1 MRICRNI
8 LPIVFLS
15 ILSSCFS
22 GLESDLERAIE
33 RDDRLVKDYLQ
44 RNNLEAIE
52 TALGYYF
59 IKESVHEEAEQIENG
74 DVLGVYYEIS
84 TLEGQ
89 LIERYFDESLPPR
102 IFSHSEGGLVPRAMN
117 FAAGLTREGEVI
129 NLFVP
134 SYLAYRDYSYQQ
146 LITPNA
152 NLNIR
157 VKYAKIF
164 SEDEL
169 RTLEQE
175 MILDYIGKNELEG
188 FERDTEGF
196 YLKIVD
202 EGDSEGPSA
211 SAENA
216 VFFTFELFQL
226 GEEETI
232 SEITS
237 QSNPFQFSLNREGNL
252 KFLDLSLKGLNK
264 GAELEVIAPS
274 YLAFGMT
281 TQVFP
286 FQIRRDLFFQNY
298 IPQVARPFEPV
309 RMKMKI
315 VHISG

>member
-1 MRICRNI
+1 MRISKII
-8 LPIVFLS
+8 LAVLFLS
-15 ILSSCFS
+15 ILSSCLS

-33 RDDRLVKDYLQ
+33 RDDRLVKEFLQ
-44 RNNLEAIE
+44 RNNLEAVE
-52 TALGYYF
+52 TALGYFF

-74 DVLGVYYEIS
+74 DVLGVYYEIR

-89 LIERYFDESLPPR
+89 LIERYFDENLPPR

-117 FAAGLTREGEVI
+117 FAAGLAREGEVI
-129 NLFVP
+129 NLYVP
-134 SYLAYRDYSYQQ
+134 SYLAYRDYSFQQ
-146 LITPNA
+146 LIPPNA

-169 RTLEQE
+169 PEVE
-175 MILDYIGKNELEG
+175 DEIILSYLMENELEN
-188 FERDTEGF
+188 FEKNPDGF
-196 YLKIVD
+196 YLKMLD
-202 EGDSEGPSA
+202 EGDPESPSA
-211 SAENA
+211 TAEN
-216 VFFTFELFQL
+216 VIFFTFELFQL

-237 QSNPFQFSLNREGNL
+237 ESNPFQYGLDRTGNL
-252 KFLDLSLKGLNK
+252 KFLDLSLGGLKK
-264 GAELEVIAPS
+264 GAELEIIAPS
-274 YLAFGMT
+274 YLAFGKT

-309 RMKMKI
+309 RMKVKI